1 MKKVVSV
8 TVSMGYA
15 DLSEMLSKV
24 VKREQSGLV
33 SQDYV
38 DGYLW
43 SLYDVGLITDE
54 ELLKIF
60 NLILNE
66 REGRRDA

>member
-15 DLSEMLSKV
+15 DLSEMLGKV
-24 VKREQSGLV
+24 VKREQRGLV
-33 SQDYV
+33 TQDYV

-66 REGRRDA
+66 REERKDV

>member
-24 VKREQSGLV
+24 VKREQRGLV
-33 SQDYV
+33 TQDYV

-66 REGRRDA
+66 REERKDV